1 MFERRRSSLAAL
13 AAIASL
19 VWGPSVAI
27 AAPPAP
33 ARKGARI
40 TWVRGIDAEKCV
52 GRTGLEED
60 VKARLG
66 YDPFALPSELA
77 IEGTVVRVSPTG
89 FRAELVV
96 RDASGKALGS
106 RQLSSREADCR
117 SLGEAVAVAITVAI
131 DPDAPGTR
139 APIVEE
145 TPFVAVAE
153 PAPPPRVDPSP
164 PPDVERVHAMV
175 MGGASAGI
183 VPDVAP
189 SASLRVRA
197 ILGRY
202 FELGLGAHFWPESRT
217 SGVGF
222 GITSG
227 SLDACVIPFASARV
241 LRWCAG
247 AHGGVF
253 DVFVHAAEL
262 APVEVGAF
270 VWAAAET
277 GPALS
282 IPVAGALR
290 LELSASALV
299 PIVRRQAFVRGQSEA
314 LWEQSVVGGR
324 ADVGMGA
331 TF

>member
-1 MFERRRSSLAAL
+1 M
-13 AAIASL
+13 ASL
-19 VWGPSVAI
+19 VWGPSVAH

-33 ARKGARI
+33 SRKGARI
-40 TWVRGIDAEKCV
+40 VWVRGIDAEKCV
-52 GRTGLEED
+52 GKTGLEED

-77 IEGTVVRVSPTG
+77 IEGTVVRASPTG

-96 RDASGKALGS
+96 RDASGKTLGS

-139 APIVEE
+139 APVVEE
-145 TPFVAVAE
+145 TPFVAVPE
-153 PAPPPRVDPSP
+153 PAPPPRGDPP
-164 PPDVERVHAMV
+164 RDVERVHAMV
-175 MGGASAGI
+175 MGGASVGI
-183 VPDVAP
+183 VPEVAP

-197 ILGRY
+197 ILGPY
-202 FELGLGAHFWPESRT
+202 VELGLGAHFWPESRT

-241 LRWCAG
+241 VRWCAG
-247 AHGGVF
+247 LHGGVF
-253 DVFVHAAEL
+253 DVFVYAAEL

-290 LELSASALV
+290 LELSATAVV

-324 ADVGMGA
+324 GDVGVGA